1 MKVYKIYAILI
12 LIGIT
17 LIGMPSP
24 LETPSNQNVKE
35 VKVQSHS
42 TKYRVVNNKIYKIF
56 DAGIYQDIQTGEI
69 SDAKT
74 LELSYS
80 FSSFTFKD

>member
-17 LIGMPSP
+17 LIGMPLS
-24 LETPSNQNVKE
+24 LETPSNQKVKE
-35 VKVQSHS
+35 VKSHG

-69 SDAKT
+69 SDART

>member
-1 MKVYKIYAILI
+1 MKVYIIAL

-17 LIGMPSP
+17 LIGMPFP
-24 LETPSNQNVKE
+24 IETPSNQKVKE
-35 VKVQSHS
+35 VKSHPS
-42 TKYRVVNNKIYKIF
+42 KYRLINNKIYKIF